1 MNEVKQ
7 FTLGAYSEGSQV
19 LGAAA
24 KMGIPAMLS
33 KWDHFALG
41 GFMFNTHETTIGTP
55 ITGGAVNAGGIVLT
69 APAIRMTVP
78 TGLTVFPRRLN
89 LAIQTAAGTLN
100 ELQVVASDGDTYTS
114 GGAVLTAYN
123 WRMDDLRASGVAN
136 LRHCS
141 GAALVEAAISNP
153 RQLWTYT
160 RALAFAA
167 GESYDGLTTVEW
179 DDLVPLVGPCSLLVY
194 LGAAGTALTYTF
206 ALDWAEVPS
215 VNV

>member
-24 KMGIPAMLS
+24 KMGLPAMLS

-41 GFMFNTHETTIGTP
+41 GFMFNTHEATIGTP
-55 ITGGAVNAGGIVLT
+55 ISGGAADAGGLVLT
-69 APAIRMTVP
+69 APAIRLTVP

-89 LAIQTAAGTLN
+89 LALQTAAGTLN

-123 WRMDDLRASGVAN
+123 WRMDDLRASGVTN

-141 GAALVEAAISNP
+141 GAALVEAALVNP
-153 RQLWTYT
+153 RKLWAYT
-160 RALAFAA
+160 RPLAYAA
-167 GESYDGLTTVEW
+167 GESYDAMTTVIW

-194 LGAAGTALTYTF
+194 IGAATTASTYLF

-215 VNV
+215 VSV